1 MSAINQIKKKEE
13 STATPTNSMVSTMIV
28 IFWYYVARYIFCDR
42 YSVRQYGKTIAP
54 ILGFITV
61 AVILFQQFS
70 TNLAA
75 TGDKCSGDVQIYNA
89 IKYTLVPNLFFGL
102 TIFVLLNKFPSWK
115 APFSNTLGYLFAS
128 IFGIRSTFNSMLRPS
143 LNEGNDVI
151 NKIYNDPSMLIN
163 ELRPDA
169 PTTIRFDS
177 TFDEDFRRLAKAN
190 VFKPGW
196 EKKTRSMY
204 NLVVLKDMIS
214 SLIWYFL
221 TTALIV
227 ATSFNGI
234 MNINCLRS
242 EETLAAGKL
251 LGNKLGTEA
260 AKDGKAIKGGATKL
274 KNLNDSITS

>member
-1 MSAINQIKKKEE
+1 MDNIDDKGVINERELIELFYPQRKAKQTISPNIEISDKD
-13 STATPTNSMVSTMIV
+13 VSVDVVTDGSRIG
-28 IFWYYVARYIFCDR
+28 YR
-42 YSVRQYGKTIAP
+42 YSSKKQPSIGWIHYKEPIALIP
-54 ILGFITV
+54 
-61 AVILFQQFS
+61 
-70 TNLAA
+70 N
-75 TGDKCSGDVQIYNA
+75 D
-89 IKYTLVPNLFFGL
+89 TLE
-102 TIFVLLNKFPSWK
+102 II
-115 APFSNTLGYLFAS
+115 AHRIGYKS
-128 IFGIRSTFNSMLRPS
+128 
-143 LNEGNDVI
+143 VI

-234 MNINCLRS
+234 MNINCIRS
-242 EETLAAGKL
+242 EETLSAGKL
-251 LGNKLGTEA
+251 LGSKLGAEA
-260 AKDGKAIKGGATKL
+260 LKDGKAIKGGATKL
-274 KNLNDSITS
+274 KDNL